1 MQVCA
6 GHEAGCEV
14 GVHAMDSIFSNDN
27 TDNVLL
33 IDAKNA
39 FNSVNGIA
47 FILNVKILCH
57 TIAKFVSNCYSS
69 SSRKLIIGGG
79 EIKYAIQKIISAL

>member
-1 MQVCA
+1 MEVCV

-14 GVHAMDSIFSNDN
+14 GAHVIDSIFSNDN

-39 FNSVNGIA
+39 FNSVNRIA